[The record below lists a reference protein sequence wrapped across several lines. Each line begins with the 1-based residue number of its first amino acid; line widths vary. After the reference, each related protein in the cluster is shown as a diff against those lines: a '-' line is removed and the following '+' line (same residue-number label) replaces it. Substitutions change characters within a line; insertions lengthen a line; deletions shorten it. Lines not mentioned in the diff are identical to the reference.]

1 MKLAIE
7 PLSKFRKTQIA
18 SKFFLSNI
26 KKKFELFQN
35 CSLSSHYLPF
45 YDIALFATTNKSIYK
60 KPFIL
65 RLDGIYI
72 DKLNT
77 IKNSDLE
84 NKKIFESIENSSGII
99 FNSNYS
105 KKIVEKFYK
114 KIDKPNTVI
123 SNGIDQSIFKI
134 NGENL
139 RNDLGIDEN
148 EIVLITCAYWRR
160 HKRLKETI
168 IFFNKLVETR
178 NEKLKLIVIG
188 AKNEDYNDN
197 KDIIFSGIVEN
208 HDLPKWYRTAN
219 YYIHLSWIEANSN
232 SQCEAISCG
241 LPVLCS
247 NNGGNYESVKELNV
261 GVVSECD
268 EQFNFEMVDL
278 YNPPEPN
285 FKTLLRDFDNLIN
298 KRDQYKFNQNLNKI
312 NLDHIASEYLK
323 FIEYVFKNINK

>member
-26 KKKFELFQN
+26 KKKFELNQN

-45 YDIALFATTNKSIYK
+45 YDVALFATTNKSIYK

-77 IKNSDLE
+77 IRNSDLE
-84 NKKIFESIENSSGII
+84 NKKIFRSIENSSGVI
-99 FNSNYS
+99 FNSKYS
-105 KKIVEKFYK
+105 KKIVEKFHK
-114 KIDKPNTVI
+114 KIDKPNVVI
-123 SNGIDQSIFKI
+123 SNGIDQSIFKPE
-134 NGENL
+134 GENL
-139 RNDLGIDEN
+139 RNELRIDKD

-168 IFFNKLVETR
+168 IFFKKLVETR
-178 NEKLKLIVIG
+178 NEKLKLIIVG
-188 AKNEDYNDN
+188 SKNEDYNNDKN
-197 KDIIFSGIVEN
+197 IIFSGIVKN
-208 HDLPKWYRTAN
+208 GDLPKWYRTADF
-219 YYIHLSWIEANSN
+219 YIHLSWIEANSN

-241 LPVLCS
+241 LPILCS

-285 FKTLLRDFDNLIN
+285 YKTLLKDFDNLI
-298 KRDQYKFNQNLNKI
+298 KKKNQFRLSKSLNKI
-312 NLDHIASEYLK
+312 SLDNVAEDYLK
-323 FIEYVFKNINK
+323 FIKNVYENIIK